1 MPSYYYTGKNGGAW
15 RLPVLGGL
23 WSGAVGPF
31 RTAVRALMDGPVA
44 AKAADTHVLEPCD
57 LTPRQEEP

>member
-1 MPSYYYTGKNGGAW
+1 MGA
-15 RLPVLGGL
+15 R